1 MTQLASLKLRSEMAI
16 SPSFPL
22 NPFEIPEPNSRWY
35 PGVEVE
41 ENEKSSLIPPLVYK
55 IREAVHQWRKA
66 GYPGISPTSRSLLRF
81 WFQTPHLVQTDG
93 GLQEFR
99 YYFAQREAVE
109 TVIWL
114 YECESARSAADL
126 VRYSSNQS
134 VSVNMF
140 EESWTRYVMKM
151 ATGSG
156 KTKVLSLLIAWSYFH
171 HRYEPD
177 SGLSPNVLL
186 IAPNIIVLDRLKLDF
201 EGLRVFFTDPV
212 LPEDG
217 WEGKAWRTDFSPL
230 VHLQDEVG
238 PLSSQGNIFLT
249 NIHRVFEGGER
260 GDSLPDD
267 LRELFLGQAPP
278 QVTNRRSVDLAKTL
292 GTLESL
298 VVMNDEA
305 HHIHDSS
312 LAWFRAIERL
322 DGVLRRKNRGRGIS
336 VQLDV
341 TATPKKSNGAIFVQ
355 TVSSYPLVEAIRQGV
370 VKTPVLP
377 DLASR
382 SQLQENPTSNFGE
395 RFADHIRLGVLEWKK
410 YAETFSAYSKK
421 PVLFIMTT
429 TTEEADEAAEY
440 LEQQFP
446 DFHNRTLVIHTKRN
460 GEINEKAMNP
470 SELAFLRKASREIDS
485 ESNPYLAVVSVL
497 MLREGWDVKNVVSMV
512 GLRPYVSDSKILP
525 EQTLGRGLRL
535 MFSGSEGVREYV
547 SVIGTP
553 EFLNFVEEIQF
564 EGVELDYVPMGRG
577 TDYRGP
583 LVVEVDKSNKSKSPA
598 RLDIELPVLS
608 RRFSRD
614 TKNLSE
620 LDVTT
625 FAGPFATRREYSA
638 SELREIRFWD
648 IDSNE
653 PVWTTDL
660 NSDVVPTSQAVLGFL
675 ADQVG
680 RKLRLVGGRDI
691 LYGKLKKFVALQLFG
706 KKVHLDD
713 VSVLRNLSEVDTQRI
728 LVDFFSEAIN
738 LLTVT
743 ESGQTRVVTSLKV
756 SEAKPS
762 VVTNQD
768 FVLSEKTLFNRVVG
782 DSDLE
787 LRFAKLLD
795 KCHDVVSFAKNSPAL
810 GFKIEYVNS
819 QGYIANYLPDF
830 IVKVDDFNVYIVETK
845 GLEDLDVE
853 PKWKRLVDWCEL
865 ATETDA
871 NGRVFHPLFVPY
883 DEFNRLVAKADS
895 FKSFVEMF
903 RGANP
908 RVHKG

>member
-1 MTQLASLKLRSEMAI
+1 MAI

-22 NPFEIPEPNSRWY
+22 SPFEIPDPDSRWY
-35 PGVEVE
+35 PGAEVE
-41 ENEKSSLIPPLVYK
+41 EHEKSALIPPLVYK
-55 IREAVHQWRKA
+55 IRQGVHEWRKA
-66 GYPGISPTSRSLLRF
+66 GYPGISRTSASLIRF
-81 WFQTPHLVQTDG
+81 WFQTPHLVQSDE
-93 GLQEFR
+93 GLQDFN

-109 TVIWL
+109 TVVWL
-114 YECESARSAADL
+114 YECEQSRVAADL
-126 VRYSSNQS
+126 IRYSSNEAATLG
-134 VSVNMF
+134 MF
-140 EESWTRYVMKM
+140 EESWPRYVMKM

-171 HRYEPD
+171 HRYEEG

-201 EGLRVFFTDPV
+201 EGLKIFFTDPV

-217 WEGKAWRTDFSPL
+217 WEGRNWRRDFSPL
-230 VHLQDEVG
+230 VHLQDEIG
-238 PLSSQGNIFLT
+238 PVSSQGNIFLT
-249 NIHRVFEGGER
+249 NIHRVFEGSGG
-260 GDSLPDD
+260 GDSLPQD
-267 LRELFLGQAPP
+267 LRELFLGEAAP
-278 QVTNRRSVDLAKTL
+278 QTTNQRTVDLSKTL
-292 GTLESL
+292 GTLDSL

-312 LAWFRAIERL
+312 LAWFKAIERL
-322 DGVLRRKNRGRGIS
+322 DGVLRRRNRGRGIS
-336 VQLDV
+336 IQLDV
-341 TATPKKSNGAIFVQ
+341 TATPKKSNGAVFVQ

-382 SQLQENPTSNFGE
+382 SQLKENPSNNFGE

-410 YAETFSAYSKK
+410 YAETFSSYSKK
-421 PVLFIMTT
+421 PVLFIMAT
-429 TTEEADEAAEY
+429 TTEEADQAAEY

-446 DFHNRTLVIHTKRN
+446 EFHNRTLVIHTKRN
-460 GEINEKAMNP
+460 GEINEKAMKP
-470 SELAFLRKASREIDS
+470 AELAFLRQASREIDS

-535 MFSGSEGVREYV
+535 MFGRSQDVREYV

-577 TDYRGP
+577 SEYRGP
-583 LVVEVDKSNKSKSPA
+583 LVVEVDKTNTRKSSA
-598 RLDIELPVLS
+598 RLDIEVPVLS

-620 LDVTT
+620 LDVSSYS
-625 FAGPFATRREYSA
+625 GPAAELREYSDR
-638 SELREIRFWD
+638 ELREIRFWD

-660 NSDVVPTSQAVLGFL
+660 NSDVVPTSQAVIGFL
-675 ADQVG
+675 ADQIG

-691 LYGKLKKFVALQLFG
+691 LYGKLKSFVIYQLFG
-706 KKVHLDD
+706 QTVNIDD
-713 VSVLRNLSEVDTQRI
+713 VAVLRNLSEIETQRV

-738 LLTVT
+738 LLTVS

-762 VVTNQD
+762 VVKNQD
-768 FVLSEKTLFNRVVG
+768 YVTSEKTLFNRVVG

-787 LRFAKLLD
+787 LRFAKFLD
-795 KCHDVVSFAKNSPAL
+795 KCDDVVSFAKNSPAL

-830 IVKVDDFNVYIVETK
+830 IVKVDDFNIYVVETK
-845 GLEDLDVE
+845 GPEDLDVL
-853 PKWKRLVDWCEL
+853 PKWERLVNWCEL

-871 NGRVFHPLFVPY
+871 NHRTFRPLFVPY
-883 DEFNRLVAKADS
+883 EEFNRLVTKAGS
-895 FKSFVEMF
+895 FQAFFDMF
-903 RGANP
+903 RALKP
-908 RVHKG
+908 KTRKG